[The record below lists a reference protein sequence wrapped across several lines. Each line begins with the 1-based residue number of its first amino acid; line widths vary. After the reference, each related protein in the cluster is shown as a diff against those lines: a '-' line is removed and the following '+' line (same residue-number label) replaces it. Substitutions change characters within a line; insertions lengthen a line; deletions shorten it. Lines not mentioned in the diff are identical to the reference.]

1 MTLLRV
7 LWSITLGSWLTAL
20 VLVCIRLL
28 LRRVLSPKAKYYLWL
43 LLALRLMLP
52 VLPQSAMSIQ
62 NLLPQRTVSTASAA
76 VLPSGTADAPAMMEA
91 IPDASADPADASPAA
106 PSAAPAASASSP
118 APAARTFSLS
128 SVLLLLYGLGVGITA
143 AVYLLLYLRTAR
155 MLRRLPA
162 CQDAETL
169 AVWNRLCSRLSLS
182 PKISLKRGSQG
193 MSGGLLRPV
202 AVLPLEITGEDAAPI
217 LLHEAQHLRA
227 RDLWLMA
234 LYRLLR
240 CVYWFN
246 PVVWLCFRQAF
257 FDSES
262 ACDQRV
268 LESGLVSGQDYAQ
281 ALYRES
287 LLASPDGLYLR
298 TAFGGKHTI
307 RRRIAQIIRFHGTR
321 RWMLPLALVL
331 ALLVTACTM
340 TSGSDSGESASAPA
354 APTQRAQEEA
364 PSAAAP
370 VSLTEA
376 DPKPYVPLTFDGENA
391 CISGL
396 SWNSTPEAVMQT
408 MGYSKDQFQLT
419 NRGKNFSASVEA
431 PLADHPEVRKIVYE
445 FHLTD
450 LELTKGL
457 DQVEIFY
464 EDGYYD
470 ADALRNVCTDILGQ
484 PDTDESSW
492 TRFPVSAV
500 TLSDV
505 NNLKLSIHWSGRGT
519 EGFIV
524 DTDSYME
531 SLMPPSGHY
540 GWTLQQHVDA
550 GLLDLSSGTLSAA
563 EDGSQAFDT
572 TISLGGRDVEA
583 VFFFVEP
590 LVSKGSGTYVLTEVY
605 VLPPE
610 DIPFSQWL
618 SSFSDS
624 FTDKMYERSQR
635 DYITPLMVGNLLT
648 DEQKDAVN
656 EAAIAYTGGGAST
669 EGWPLACNWYDTS
682 AKPALWK
689 FNGTGYALYLAIT
702 AQSAD

>member
-62 NLLPQRTVSTASAA
+62 NLLPQRTVSTASSA
-76 VLPSGTADAPAMMEA
+76 VLPSGTADAPAIMETVPNVPA
-91 IPDASADPADASPAA
+91 ALADASPAT
-106 PSAAPAASASSP
+106 PSAAPAASAP

-169 AVWNRLCSRLSLS
+169 AVWNRLCARLSLS

-364 PSAAAP
+364 PSAADP
-370 VSLTEA
+370 VSLAEA
-376 DPKPYVPLTFDGENA
+376 APTPYVPLTFDGENA

-408 MGYSKDQFQLT
+408 MGYSEDQFQLT
-419 NRGKNFSASVEA
+419 NRGKNFSAAVEH
-431 PLADHPEVRKIVYE
+431 PFADHPEVRKIVYE

-470 ADALRNVCTDILGQ
+470 AAALLNACTDILGQ

-492 TRFPVSAV
+492 TRFPVSSV

-531 SLMPPSGHY
+531 SLMPPNGHY

-550 GLLDLSSGTLSAA
+550 GLLDPNNGTLSTA
-563 EDGSQAFDT
+563 EDGSQTLDT

-610 DIPFSQWL
+610 DINPENEWDVYHLEVAQKNRQW
-618 SSFSDS
+618 
-624 FTDKMYERSQR
+624 
-635 DYITPLMVGNLLT
+635 
-648 DEQKDAVN
+648 
-656 EAAIAYTGGGAST
+656 AYVSPIYVKK
-669 EGWPLACNWYDTS
+669 E
-682 AKPALWK
+682 
-689 FNGTGYALYLAIT
+689 
-702 AQSAD
+702 

>member
-28 LRRVLSPKAKYYLWL
+28 FRRVLSPKAKYYLWL

-62 NLLPQRTVSTASAA
+62 NLLPQRTTSTASAA
-76 VLPSGTADAPAMMEA
+76 VLPSGTAGTPALAEA
-91 IPDASADPADASPAA
+91 IPDVPAA
-106 PSAAPAASASSP
+106 PADVPAAAPAAASAASAP
-118 APAARTFSLS
+118 APAARTVSLS

-162 CQDAETL
+162 CQDEETL
-169 AVWNRLCSRLSLS
+169 AVWNRLCARLSLS
-182 PKISLKRGSQG
+182 PRIPLKRGSQG

-202 AVLPLEITGEDAAPI
+202 VVLPLEITGEDAAPI

-227 RDLWLMA
+227 YDLQLMA

-257 FDSES
+257 CDSES

-298 TAFGGKHTI
+298 TAFGGRHTI
-307 RRRIAQIIRFHGTR
+307 RRRIAQITRFHGTR
-321 RWMLPLALVL
+321 RWMLPLALGL

-364 PSAAAP
+364 SSAADP
-370 VSLTEA
+370 VSLAEA
-376 DPKPYVPLTFDGENA
+376 APTPYVPLTFDGENA

-396 SWNSTPEAVMQT
+396 SWNTTPEAVTQT
-408 MGYSKDQFQLT
+408 MGYSEDQFQLT
-419 NRGKNFSASVEA
+419 RGKNFSASVEA
-431 PLADHPEVRKIVYE
+431 PFADHPEVRKIVYE

-457 DQVEIFY
+457 DGVEIFY

-470 ADALRNVCTDILGQ
+470 ADALLDVCTDILGQ

-505 NNLKLSIHWSGRGT
+505 NNLKLSIRWFGRGT

-550 GLLDLSSGTLSAA
+550 GLLDLSSGTLSTA

-648 DEQKDAVN
+648 DEQKNAIN
-656 EAAIAYTGGGAST
+656 EAAIEYTGGEAST
-669 EGWPLACNWYDTS
+669 EGWPMACNWYDSS

>member
-28 LRRVLSPKAKYYLWL
+28 FRRVLSPKAKYYLWL

-62 NLLPQRTVSTASAA
+62 NLLPQPTVSAAASAA
-76 VLPSGTADAPAMMEA
+76 VLPSGTAGTPALVEA
-91 IPDASADPADASPAA
+91 IPDVPAAPADVPAAA
-106 PSAAPAASASSP
+106 PSAAPVASAP
-118 APAARTFSLS
+118 APAARTVSLS
-128 SVLLLLYGLGVGITA
+128 SVLLLLYGLGVGITV

-162 CQDAETL
+162 CQDEETL
-169 AVWNRLCSRLSLS
+169 AVWNRLCARLSLS
-182 PKISLKRGSQG
+182 PRIPLKRGSQG

-202 AVLPLEITGEDAAPI
+202 VVLPLEITGEDAAPI

-257 FDSES
+257 CDSES

-298 TAFGGKHTI
+298 TAFGGRHTI
-307 RRRIAQIIRFHGTR
+307 RRRIAQIIHFHGTR
-321 RWMLPLALVL
+321 RWMLPLALGL

-364 PSAAAP
+364 PSAADP
-370 VSLTEA
+370 VSLAEA
-376 DPKPYVPLTFDGENA
+376 APTPYVPLTFDGENA

-396 SWNSTPEAVMQT
+396 SWNTTPEAVTQT
-408 MGYSKDQFQLT
+408 MGYSEDQFQLT
-419 NRGKNFSASVEA
+419 RGKNFSASVEA
-431 PLADHPEVRKIVYE
+431 PFADHPEVRKIVYE

-457 DQVEIFY
+457 DGVEIFY

-470 ADALRNVCTDILGQ
+470 ADALLDVCTDILGQ

-505 NNLKLSIHWSGRGT
+505 NNLKLSIRWFGRGT

-550 GLLDLSSGTLSAA
+550 GLLDLSSGTLSTA

-648 DEQKDAVN
+648 DEQKNAIN
-656 EAAIAYTGGGAST
+656 EAAIEYTGGEAST
-669 EGWPLACNWYDTS
+669 EGWPMACNWYDSS